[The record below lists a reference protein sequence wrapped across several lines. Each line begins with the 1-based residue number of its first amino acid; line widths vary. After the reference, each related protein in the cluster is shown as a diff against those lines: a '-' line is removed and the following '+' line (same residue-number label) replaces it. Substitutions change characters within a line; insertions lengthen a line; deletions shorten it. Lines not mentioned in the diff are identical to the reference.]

1 MMMVVC
7 VCVCVFMFIREG
19 FVLNL
24 FSDIESIHGL
34 KYNEIFM
41 APRSEVVKGFEYITP
56 EPEMWD

>member
-1 MMMVVC
+1 
-7 VCVCVFMFIREG
+7 MFIREG